1 LAADIRVVDGSASD
15 LSRMIRIISRILA
28 VPSEMKI
35 AYMENERLK
44 RLRTVTVSRA
54 AIERNRFGSERFV

>member
-1 LAADIRVVDGSASD
+1 
-15 LSRMIRIISRILA
+15 MIRIISRILA

-35 AYMENERLK
+35 AYMKNDRLK
-44 RLRTVTVSRA
+44 RLRIVTVSHA

>member
-1 LAADIRVVDGSASD
+1 
-15 LSRMIRIISRILA
+15 MIRIISRILA

-35 AYMENERLK
+35 AYMENDRLK
-44 RLRTVTVSRA
+44 RLRIVTVSHA